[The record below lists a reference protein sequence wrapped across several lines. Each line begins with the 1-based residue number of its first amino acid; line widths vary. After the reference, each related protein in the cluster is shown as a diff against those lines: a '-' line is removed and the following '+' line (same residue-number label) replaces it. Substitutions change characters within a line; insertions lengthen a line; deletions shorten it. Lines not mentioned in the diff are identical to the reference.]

1 MHNPVFKAFYMDH
14 LDPEDRSVVRRWF
27 IGMAAVHSVL
37 ALLLVGAVA
46 IKINTPPSQADAI
59 ERKGATGMSQG
70 TRLPGLSSA
79 IAAEPAGVTRCAL
92 RDLQLVMSI
101 EAHGEAQDVPG
112 DKLADAYSMMMAA
125 REACAA
131 GRIEEA
137 LAAYDRIGFEAPVLS
152 AGKTTEQGR
161 P

>member
-1 MHNPVFKAFYMDH
+1 M
-14 LDPEDRSVVRRWF
+14 
-27 IGMAAVHSVL
+27 
-37 ALLLVGAVA
+37 
-46 IKINTPPSQADAI
+46 
-59 ERKGATGMSQG
+59 
-70 TRLPGLSSA
+70 
-79 IAAEPAGVTRCAL
+79 TRCAL

-112 DKLADAYSMMMAA
+112 DKLADAFFMMMAA

-137 LAAYDRIGFEAPVLS
+137 LAAYDRIIGFDAPVLS
-152 AGKTTEQGR
+152 AGKTTGQAR